1 MHRTGLTSLEKG
13 APGQSSSAWC
23 CPSLLG
29 GWGSSPLDQQIE
41 GEVSVETRPRESP
54 PGAQQVLGPPPGVPA
69 PGVPAGWAC

>member
-54 PGAQQVLGPPPGVPA
+54 YLTAIKTSGSDRWRARISHNNKK
-69 PGVPAGWAC
+69 